1 MEHIEN
7 GAAEQQR
14 LIITEQE
21 AGQRADV
28 GLAAMLELT
37 RSNMQ
42 KLLEEGRAVRGS
54 KVLKSNYKLR
64 LGDEIDVTLPEP
76 QPLDVQ
82 PENIPL
88 DIIYEDDD
96 VVVVNKARGMV
107 VHPAAGNLN
116 GTLVNALLYH
126 CKNLSGING
135 VIRPGIVHRLDKDT
149 SGIMICAKNDA
160 AHLSLSQQIQAKT
173 AQRTYLAVVRGN
185 IKTDSGV
192 IETLIARDKNDRKK
206 MAVVKEGGR
215 DAVTEYEVLER
226 FGKYTIVRC
235 RLRTGRTHQIR
246 VHMQWAGFPLVGD
259 PLYKGKMSKLPEGCP
274 LSLIKRQALHAS
286 RLGLEHPRTKELMQW
301 FVPAPDDLAQLMTE
315 IGFSPTDEPV
325 RVFEK

>member
-1 MEHIEN
+1 MEHFED
-7 GAAEQQR
+7 GTLGEQEK
-14 LIITEQE
+14 LIITENE

-28 GLAAMLELT
+28 GLAALLELT

-42 KLLEEGRAVRGS
+42 KLLDEGRAVRGA
-54 KVLKSNYKLR
+54 KVLKSNYKLK
-64 LGDEIDVTLPEP
+64 LGEEITVTLPEP

-88 DIIYEDDD
+88 DIIYEDED

-107 VHPAAGNLN
+107 VHPAAGNYT

-160 AHLSLSQQIQAKT
+160 AHVSLSQQIQAKT
-173 AQRTYLAVVRGN
+173 AKRTYLAIVRGN
-185 IKTDSGV
+185 IKTDSGL
-192 IETLIARDKNDRKK
+192 IETQIARDKNDRKK

-235 RLRTGRTHQIR
+235 KLRTGRTHQIR
-246 VHMQWAGFPLVGD
+246 VHMEYLGYPLVGD
-259 PLYKGKMSKLPEGCP
+259 PKYSPMKTPFSIKG
-274 LSLIKRQALHAS
+274 QALHS
-286 RLGLEHPRTKELMQW
+286 QTLEFTHPRTGERLQ
-301 FVPAPDDLAQLMTE
+301 FEAPLPEDMHKIVTRLRLGQ
-315 IGFSPTDEPV
+315 FN
-325 RVFEK
+325 

>member
-1 MEHIEN
+1 MEYSAN
-7 GAAEQQR
+7 GAAGEQEK

-28 GLAAMLELT
+28 ALAALLELT

-42 KLLEEGRAVRGS
+42 KLLEEGRAVKGA
-54 KVLKSNYKLR
+54 KVLKANYKLR
-64 LGDEIDVTLPEP
+64 LGDEITVTLPEP

-96 VVVVNKARGMV
+96 VVVVNKPRGMV
-107 VHPAAGNLN
+107 VHPAAGNYN
-116 GTLVNALLYH
+116 GTLVNAMLYH
-126 CKNLSGING
+126 CQNLSGING

-160 AHLSLSQQIQAKT
+160 AHLSLSQQIQNKT

-185 IKTDSGV
+185 IKTDEGV
-192 IETLIARDKNDRKK
+192 IETFIARDKNDRKK
-206 MAVVKEGGR
+206 MAVVKEDGR
-215 DAVTEYEVLER
+215 QAITEYQVLER

-246 VHMQWAGFPLVGD
+246 VHMEYLGYPLVGD
-259 PLYKGKMSKLPEGCP
+259 PKYSPMKTPFAING
-274 LSLIKRQALHAS
+274 QALHS
-286 RLGLEHPRTKELMQW
+286 QTLEFDHPRTGQRLHFE
-301 FVPAPDDLAQLMTE
+301 APLPEDLQKIVTRLRL
-315 IGFSPTDEPV
+315 GQFN
-325 RVFEK
+325 